1 VRLAIVA
8 LCLMLAGCPGPL
20 RTDPLLEASCP
31 PLTALSD
38 PSFGA
43 TTLKLIEVAGQ
54 YRECRCAALPKS
66 CEL

>member
-1 VRLAIVA
+1 MRLAIIA
-8 LCLMLAGCPGPL
+8 LCLLLAGCSPTM
-20 RTDPLLEASCP
+20 RTDPLLAASCP
-31 PLTALSD
+31 PPTPLSD

-66 CEL
+66 CGH